1 MKRVTREFVSR
12 RVRRFERRVFPK
24 LRHKKS
30 YRTITGI
37 ILMPL
42 ALATYAIDS
51 TLIYLN
57 TRKPRKKAKSI
68 NLKNIIDG
76 FSNLAFPNEEV
87 EAIAMTRADICAAC
101 PSATKMGVYSV
112 IADNRTKVIQGM
124 KCSEC
129 GCNLSAKVRSVNDTC
144 PLGKW

>member
-76 FSNLAFPNEEV
+76 FSECT
-87 EAIAMTRADICAAC
+87 I
-101 PSATKMGVYSV
+101 K
-112 IADNRTKVIQGM
+112 KVFFFFLLHITYIQ
-124 KCSEC
+124 K
-129 GCNLSAKVRSVNDTC
+129 
-144 PLGKW
+144 